1 VRSTRSP
8 IAAAV
13 LLLASSL
20 PARAQDRVPL
30 NGWGVLG
37 LGTGSANVACAG
49 CRSGWN
55 LGGPTLLSTVGQMVT
70 PRLGVGVGLDE
81 WWLGAAADTEVI
93 KTGTVLVHY
102 YPTLRP
108 GAFVEAGLGLARAEV
123 RLDESTTFAGRPG
136 RPLESIAEGRGLGL
150 MAAVGYDLRL
160 TRGKD
165 ADLIVTPRV
174 SYAYSSIGD
183 LDRYVYSLNG
193 DRHATGRPPF
203 ATGWRHQVLAAGLAV
218 GFWGH

>member
-1 VRSTRSP
+1 VHSTRSP
-8 IAAAV
+8 IAAVV

-20 PARAQDRVPL
+20 PTRAQDRAPL

-55 LGGPTLLSTVGQMVT
+55 LACPTLLSTVGLMVT

-81 WWLGAAADTEVI
+81 WWLGPAADTEVV

-102 YPTLRP
+102 YPTIRP

-123 RLDESTTFAGRPG
+123 RLDGSTTFEGGRGEP
-136 RPLESIAEGRGLGL
+136 IAEGKGLGL
-150 MAAVGYDLRL
+150 MAAAGYDLRL
-160 TRGKD
+160 VRGED

-174 SYAYSSIGD
+174 SYVYGSIGD
-183 LDRYVYSLNG
+183 LERYIYSPNG
-193 DRHATGRPPF
+193 NRYPTRRPPF
-203 ATGWRHQVLAAGLAV
+203 ATGWRHQVLAVGLAV

>member
-1 VRSTRSP
+1 MRSTRSP

-49 CRSGWN
+49 CRSGWT

-123 RLDESTTFAGRPG
+123 RLDGSTTFAGRPG

-160 TRGKD
+160 TRGED

>member
-1 VRSTRSP
+1 MRSTRSP

-20 PARAQDRVPL
+20 PARAQDRAPF

-49 CRSGWN
+49 CRSGWT

-70 PRLGVGVGLDE
+70 PRLGVGVGFDE
-81 WWLGAAADTEVI
+81 WWLGSAADTEVI

-102 YPTLRP
+102 YPTVRA
-108 GAFVEAGLGLARAEV
+108 GAFVEAGLGLARAAV
-123 RLDESTTFAGRPG
+123 RLDASTRFAGRPV
-136 RPLESIAEGRGLGL
+136 ESIAEGSGLGL

-165 ADLIVTPRV
+165 VDLIVTPRV

-183 LDRYVYSLNG
+183 LERYVYSPNG
-193 DRHATGRPPF
+193 DRYAAGRPPF
-203 ATGWRHQVLAAGLAV
+203 AAGWRHQVLAAGLAV

>member
-1 VRSTRSP
+1 M
-8 IAAAV
+8 
-13 LLLASSL
+13 
-20 PARAQDRVPL
+20 
-30 NGWGVLG
+30 
-37 LGTGSANVACAG
+37 
-49 CRSGWN
+49 
-55 LGGPTLLSTVGQMVT
+55 GGPTRLSTVGQMVT

-81 WWLGAAADTEVI
+81 WWLGAAADTQVI

-123 RLDESTTFAGRPG
+123 RLDGSTTFAGRPS

-183 LDRYVYSLNG
+183 LERYVYSLNG